1 MRLYESNLN
10 QFTQDILNNYIA
22 DKLQLAFKN
31 YYGRNPSVSEYNSW
45 NNSLRILKDVF
56 VMSKLDGNIIALE
69 CELPYTQKRI
79 DVLVFGKNKKNIDKK
94 GFY

>member
-31 YYGRNPSVSEYNSW
+31 YYGRNLSVSEYRPKGYN
-45 NNSLRILKDVF
+45 
-56 VMSKLDGNIIALE
+56 
-69 CELPYTQKRI
+69 EL
-79 DVLVFGKNKKNIDKK
+79 
-94 GFY
+94 